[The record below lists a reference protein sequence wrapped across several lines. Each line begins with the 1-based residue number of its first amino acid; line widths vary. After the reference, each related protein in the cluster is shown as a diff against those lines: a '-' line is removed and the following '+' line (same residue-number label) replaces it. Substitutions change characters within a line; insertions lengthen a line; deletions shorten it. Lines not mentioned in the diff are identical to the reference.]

1 VEYET
6 ETSKVEVS
14 ETIYNATTDP
24 VGYINATNYGHN
36 GMDAV
41 LIKVVYE
48 NGQEVSREEI
58 TQSSYRKTDTTIDV
72 GTVMK
77 NGNMSSAMLQA
88 INTGDYN
95 KIKANS
101 QLYTCVSS
109 FIRAINDFGSASK
122 IEEYMK
128 NYLMK
133 YDEISAPGIR
143 EDKMRGI
150 RSRIA
155 GYLQPDERVILY
167 DDNGL
172 FIHGKTGTVI
182 TDKRTLLV
190 EKKKVTN
197 IHHSGIPYLLFEFS
211 LGLPGVKLGEQYANS
226 IGIFN
231 SHFDLQGT
239 AAALICALSF
249 GDDPERPKIRLLS
262 KC

>member
-1 VEYET
+1 MEINRCPNCSGKLELS
-6 ETSKVEVS
+6 TSKTKMTCPFCGS
-14 ETIYNATTDP
+14 EFTVDEKTKAANTEGFAEKDWFIY
-24 VGYINATNYGHN
+24 
-36 GMDAV
+36 
-41 LIKVVYE
+41 E
-48 NGQEVSREEI
+48 W
-58 TQSSYRKTDTTIDV
+58 
-72 GTVMK
+72 
-77 NGNMSSAMLQA
+77 
-88 INTGDYN
+88 DYN

-190 EKKKVTN
+190 EKKKDTN
-197 IHHSGIPYLLFEFS
+197 IPHSGIPYLLFEYS
-211 LGLPGVKLGEQYANS
+211 VGLPGVKLGEQYANS

>member
-1 VEYET
+1 MEINRCPNCSGKLELS
-6 ETSKVEVS
+6 TSKTKMTCPFCGS
-14 ETIYNATTDP
+14 EFTVDEATKAANSEGFAEKDWFIY
-24 VGYINATNYGHN
+24 
-36 GMDAV
+36 
-41 LIKVVYE
+41 E
-48 NGQEVSREEI
+48 W
-58 TQSSYRKTDTTIDV
+58 
-72 GTVMK
+72 
-77 NGNMSSAMLQA
+77 
-88 INTGDYN
+88 DYN
-95 KIKANS
+95 KIKGNTP
-101 QLYTCVSS
+101 LYTCVSS

-150 RSRIA
+150 RARIA

-197 IHHSGIPYLLFEFS
+197 IPHSGIPYLLFEYS
-211 LGLPGVKLGEQYANS
+211 VGLPGVKLGEQYANN

-249 GDDPERPKIRLLS
+249 GDDPGRPKIRLLS

>member
-1 VEYET
+1 
-6 ETSKVEVS
+6 
-14 ETIYNATTDP
+14 
-24 VGYINATNYGHN
+24 
-36 GMDAV
+36 
-41 LIKVVYE
+41 
-48 NGQEVSREEI
+48 
-58 TQSSYRKTDTTIDV
+58 
-72 GTVMK
+72 
-77 NGNMSSAMLQA
+77 
-88 INTGDYN
+88 
-95 KIKANS
+95 
-101 QLYTCVSS
+101 
-109 FIRAINDFGSASK
+109 
-122 IEEYMK
+122 MK

-197 IHHSGIPYLLFEFS
+197 IPHSGIPYLLFEYS
-211 LGLPGVKLGEQYANS
+211 VGLPGVKLGEQYANS